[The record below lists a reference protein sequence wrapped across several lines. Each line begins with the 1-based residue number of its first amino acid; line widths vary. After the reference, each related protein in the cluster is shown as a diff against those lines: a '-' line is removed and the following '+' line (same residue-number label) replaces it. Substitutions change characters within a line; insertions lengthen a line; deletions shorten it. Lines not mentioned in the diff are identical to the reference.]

1 MAVSF
6 PFYPEHVPLQSAF
19 LSGSDHTSIV
29 FEEVE
34 SSNDVLSNSDSPST
48 CDESIIELSLSPN
61 LFDLPC
67 VPQAVLKYQ
76 RGCGFYS
83 ESVYIGVFGP
93 SQLVV
98 C

>member
-34 SSNDVLSNSDSPST
+34 SSTLMWLLNLLCRDCVVMPTYWVLH
-48 CDESIIELSLSPN
+48 
-61 LFDLPC
+61 
-67 VPQAVLKYQ
+67 
-76 RGCGFYS
+76 
-83 ESVYIGVFGP
+83 
-93 SQLVV
+93 LVHV
-98 C
+98 IT